1 MRFAKNIGC
10 KGCVAPMIE
19 SSYAL
24 HKFISSVYVNSFNFK
39 NLFVIDFKQAYENIK
54 DILNSSDASHLY
66 GIVLGRT
73 DFIQSFGYTKY
84 DNTTLNL
91 NDDSI
96 NNHSFIIHP
105 GQTRA
110 QGSVFTRTNLKNAL
124 IYVNKK
130 HNVDVKMNSSNYIT
144 KIESIEQ
151 LLKVYRPSS
160 KVTKNNK
167 VATFST
173 PNVSIEYKQ

>member
-1 MRFAKNIGC
+1 M
-10 KGCVAPMIE
+10 
-19 SSYAL
+19 
-24 HKFISSVYVNSFNFK
+24 
-39 NLFVIDFKQAYENIK
+39 
-54 DILNSSDASHLY
+54 ASN
-66 GIVLGRT
+66 
-73 DFIQSFGYTKY
+73 DDSY

-173 PNVSIEYKQ
+173 PNVSGADYDRGFKTHKEHDITILKCFDIKESKALLGEPTRSYHSSANVYV